1 MKLLERLYLTHSPS
15 HEEKKISELVQT
27 FLRHRRIDFE
37 TDERGQVFKIIPG
50 RPIISCHMDQV
61 QKGPPG
67 RIIVEKGKQL
77 TVIRG
82 EKDGLGADDKN
93 GIWICLNLLTRWDCS
108 FIFSTAEEVIAHEV
122 DHVLKANESV
132 LSRIPYALVFDRRGK
147 GDIIGVDNDYCTLEF
162 QERVASAGKAFG
174 YHPTTG
180 VFSDADSLSNHM
192 ECVNLSVGYH
202 DAHSTKEYTIYQ
214 ELVNALMFGD
224 HLLNYL

>member
-15 HEEKKISELVQT
+15 HGEKKISELVQN
-27 FLRHRRIDFE
+27 FLRRRKIDFE

-67 RIIVEKGKQL
+67 KIVVEKGKEL

-108 FIFSTAEEVIAHEV
+108 FIFSTAEEAIAHEV
-122 DHVLKANESV
+122 EYVLKANESV

-147 GDIIGVDNDYCTLEF
+147 GDIIGFDNDYCTLEF
-162 QERVASAGKAFG
+162 QERVALAGKAFG

-180 VFSDADSLSNHM
+180 VFSDADSLSNYM

-214 ELVNALMFGD
+214 ELVNALRFGD
-224 HLLNYL
+224 HLLNSL